1 MIKQYIKLLRVKHYI
16 KNLLVFV
23 PLFFSGKLYDMER
36 LKYGFFGFIV
46 FSLISSAV
54 YILNDYK
61 DIEKDRKHPV
71 KKDRPLASGYI
82 SKRVGLFIML
92 LCIISAVAVC
102 ILINDVPSA
111 ICVATYFVL
120 NIGYS
125 LGLKNIPIID
135 VAILASGF
143 VLRVFFGGF
152 VTHIEISEWLYLVV
166 ITGSLYMG
174 LGKRRNELKRQTD
187 TRDVLKKYNMPFL
200 DKNMYV
206 CVTLANVFYALWTI
220 EMPDPRLI
228 WTVPFFIIMLM
239 CYSLDTEGDSDG
251 DPVEVILHDKVLI
264 GIILIYVFCIL
275 TLLYIL

>member
-1 MIKQYIKLLRVKHYI
+1 
-16 KNLLVFV
+16 
-23 PLFFSGKLYDMER
+23 MER

-71 KKDRPLASGYI
+71 KKERPLASGCI
-82 SKRVGLFIML
+82 SKKAGLFIMF
-92 LCIISAVAVC
+92 LCIISAVGVC
-102 ILINDVPSA
+102 ILINDPPSA
-111 ICVATYFVL
+111 LCLAIYFFL

-135 VAILASGF
+135 VVILASGF

-152 VTHIEISEWLYLVV
+152 VTHIEISKWLYLVV

-174 LGKRRNELKRQTD
+174 LGKRRNELKKQTD
-187 TRDVLKKYNMPFL
+187 TRDVLKKYSMPFL

-220 EMPDPRLI
+220 EMPDSRLI

-264 GIILIYVFCIL
+264 GIILIYVVCIL